1 VVQRQQHLNQ
11 RSRRTPPRQ
20 GVARRV
26 GFILSDQVVEFFGM
40 RYAVPVVSNWGG
52 TVVAVNV
59 GGAVI
64 PTLMS
69 AYLLIKRELWLKGLV
84 ATVIVALV
92 IHWMADPVPGLGIA
106 VPIFMPVL
114 VTAVVA
120 VILSRERPL

>member
-1 VVQRQQHLNQ
+1 
-11 RSRRTPPRQ
+11 
-20 GVARRV
+20 
-26 GFILSDQVVEFFGM
+26 M

-69 AYLLIKRELWLKGLV
+69 AYLLIKRELWLRGLM
-84 ATVIVALV
+84 ATAIVALV

-114 VTAVVA
+114 VTTVVA
-120 VILSRERPL
+120 VILSARGLGAACLYRWQPRHADRR

>member
-1 VVQRQQHLNQ
+1 M
-11 RSRRTPPRQ
+11 SCPIKS
-20 GVARRV
+20 
-26 GFILSDQVVEFFGM
+26 FEFFGM

-69 AYLLIKRELWLKGLV
+69 VYLLIKRELWVKGLV
-84 ATVIVALV
+84 ATAIVALV

-120 VILSRERPL
+120 VILSREELGAACLYRWQPRHADRR